1 MASAIENIRLIIRE
15 KLEHIYQFWQEWIQK
30 HPMIIRIYT
39 IFSWVSLI
47 VFILSL
53 IFMEDSRKV
62 FIQFFWSF
70 YVIFQFWLL
79 CRSKTISWKQYTYFF
94 LAGAWLIV
102 PLNSVIVISI
112 TSIFGGQTSDVWSQ
126 AFLTPIVEEI
136 SKLIP
141 LGVYLL
147 LSRRA
152 SSLSLS
158 DYALIGAAS
167 GAGFQFLEEVTR
179 RLITGGNYGVTFLGG
194 KVLHWDIS
202 TLFPGY
208 FEESFLPTRMTSGH
222 ALLTALIAL
231 GIGMAL
237 RYRDKWK
244 NYVFIFPYLLLF
256 LAIFDHVMWN
266 ASYQAPKWL
275 SAIHELLG
283 SGYSEKPL
291 FLIMLITAL
300 CIDYWELNRIREK
313 IPKLES
319 EKVINPITECWN
331 LIVALIKDR
340 QRYGYLLYFYRER
353 RELGYTIM
361 HGNMEAKRR
370 LPVLKTNVQKYFQM
384 LTLITVTVL
393 IAFIILGWDS
403 LYSGQGEDAC
413 FACLFDSLQNWWDG
427 LSGWEKGAIIAGAF
441 ALSVPFLGVWS
452 AVGAVSMGMGVIAS
466 GQQIADIIR
475 NPKKLLT
482 PEYAAA
488 AVFTIGFSRFPL
500 GKIGA
505 GRVLNTAKGF
515 TRHEFTTVGGLTYRT
530 THGTNGELRSVFAKI
545 EKSHLGTGTNTNAAS
560 RRYART
566 LGNQTDDAG
575 HGIGNNLGGIG
586 SRNSGNIFPQSL
598 NINRG
603 RFRQFEGLVA
613 DEVRAGKDVFV
624 RVTPKYTT
632 GSTRPYE
639 VLYQVRIDGDTISR
653 VFPNP

>member
-1 MASAIENIRLIIRE
+1 MTSRIENVRIILRE
-15 KLEHIYQFWQEWIQK
+15 KLERTSKFFQALIHK
-30 HPMIIRIYT
+30 HPMIRLIYT
-39 IFSWVSLI
+39 IFSWITLI
-47 VFILSL
+47 IFILSL
-53 IFMEDSRKV
+53 IFMEDTRKIFV
-62 FIQFFWSF
+62 QFFWSF
-70 YVIFQFWLL
+70 YVILQFWLL
-79 CRSKTISWKQYTYFF
+79 CRSKTLSWKQYTYFF
-94 LAGAWLIV
+94 LAGAWLVV
-102 PLNSVIVISI
+102 PLNSVIVITI
-112 TSIFGGQTSDVWSQ
+112 TSIFGGLTSDGWSQ
-126 AFLTPIVEEI
+126 AILTPIVEEI

-158 DYALIGAAS
+158 DYALIGASS

-179 RLITGGNYGVTFLGG
+179 RLITGSNYGVTFLGG
-194 KVLHWDIS
+194 KVLHWDIF

-222 ALLTALIAL
+222 ALLTALIAM
-231 GIGMAL
+231 GIGVAL
-237 RYRDKWK
+237 RYRDKWL
-244 NYVFIFPYLLLF
+244 NYVFIFPSLLLF
-256 LAIFDHVMWN
+256 LAIFDHALWN
-266 ASYQAPKWL
+266 ANYQAPKWL
-275 SAIHELLG
+275 SGIHEVLG
-283 SGYSEKPL
+283 SGYAEKPL

-300 CIDYWELNRIREK
+300 CIDYWELNRIRDE
-313 IPKLES
+313 IPKLKS

-353 RELGYTIM
+353 RELGYTVI
-361 HGNMEAKRR
+361 HGNKEAKKR
-370 LPVLKTNVQKYFQM
+370 LPELNENTLKYSKM
-384 LTLITVTVL
+384 LIVVTITILITL
-393 IAFIILGWDS
+393 IILGYDS
-403 LYSGQGEDAC
+403 LFSSPGQDAC
-413 FACLFDSLQNWWDG
+413 FACLFDSLQNWWNG

-452 AVGAVSMGMGVIAS
+452 AIGAVSMGMGVTAS

-475 NPKKLLT
+475 NPKRLLT

-488 AVFTIGFSRFPL
+488 AVFTIGFSRFPF
-500 GKIGA
+500 GKIAA
-505 GRVLNTAKGF
+505 GKVLKTANGF

-530 THGTNGELRSVFAKI
+530 THGTKGELRSVFAKI
-545 EKSHLGTGTNTNAAS
+545 EKRHLGTGTITNAAS

-566 LGNQTDDAG
+566 LGKQTDDAG
-575 HGIGNNLGGIG
+575 HGIGNNLGGLG

-624 RVTPKYTT
+624 RVVPKYHT

-639 VLYQVRIDGDTISR
+639 ILYQVRIDGDTITR